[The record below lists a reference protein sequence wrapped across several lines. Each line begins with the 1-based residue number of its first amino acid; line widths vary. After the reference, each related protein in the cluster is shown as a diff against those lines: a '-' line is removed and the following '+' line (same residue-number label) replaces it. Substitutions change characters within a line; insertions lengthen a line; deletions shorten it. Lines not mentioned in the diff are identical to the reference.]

1 MDMGSIE
8 LQFSSKWD
16 YSFKADITGFKGL
29 LAKALKETLQD
40 VSADM
45 QETLKKH
52 IDADVYEK
60 YYPSEYRRRSKN
72 ADLGRPLNDLKANV
86 FSPVTEAD
94 VINTTVFGQTRFQ
107 YLPTGEH
114 TVKKWSS
121 AAVQNNPN
129 FPINVDGNALISRI
143 EKKEPPYNW
152 GNNKVPK
159 RPFWKNTVDELIDG
173 GAAASSFDRW
183 MQIHGGVLEYE
194 PGAVAEWEPG
204 DGEY

>member
-16 YSFKADITGFKGL
+16 YSFEADITGFKGL

-40 VSADM
+40 VNADM

-52 IDADVYEK
+52 IDADVYSHSVYVPK
-60 YYPSEYRRRSKN
+60 VYQRRSEN
-72 ADLGRPLNDLKANV
+72 SGLGTPLNDLKANV
-86 FSPVTEAD
+86 GFEFTEAQ
-94 VINTTVFGQTRFQ
+94 VHEKGVGAQTRFQ

-114 TVKKWSS
+114 VVRSWSGT
-121 AAVQNNPN
+121 
-129 FPINVDGNALISRI
+129 DGDALISRI

-159 RPFWKNTVDELIDG
+159 RPFWKNTVDELIEG

-194 PGAVAEWEPG
+194 PGAVAEREPG